1 MGRGKI
7 SITRIDNL
15 TSRQVTFSKRR
26 NGLMKKARELSILC
40 EAEVGLI
47 VFSST
52 GRLHEFASSSMK
64 STIARYNKAKEDAV
78 DVLNAAS
85 DVKYWQKEVAGLRQE
100 LLDMQKNHRMLIGEE
115 LSGLRVGDLQAVES
129 QLERS
134 LHSIRKK
141 KEQIYHGEIEEL
153 NRQGYSVHMEN
164 IELQKNFFLINR
176 ENMELRKKVLL
187 KEKSD
192 ESNDSNKYDRENRG
206 HVILHTST
214 GSGASGKTD

>member
-7 SITRIDNL
+7 PIKRIDNV
-15 TSRQVTFSKRR
+15 TNRQVTFSKRR
-26 NGLMKKARELSILC
+26 NGLMEKARELSILC

-52 GRLHEFASSSMK
+52 GRLHELASSSMK

-78 DVLNAAS
+78 DVQNAAS
-85 DVKYWQKEVAGLRQE
+85 EVKYWQKEVAGLRQE
-100 LLDMQKNHRMLIGEE
+100 LLDMQKNYRMLIGEE
-115 LSGLRVGDLQAVES
+115 LSGLRFGDLQAVEN

-141 KEQIYHGEIEEL
+141 KEQIYLGEIEDL

-164 IELQKNFFLINR
+164 IELQKNLFLVNR
-176 ENMELRKKVLL
+176 KNMELRKKVML
-187 KEKSD
+187 KEKYD
-192 ESNDSNKYDRENRG
+192 ESNYSNKNDREDRG
-206 HVILHTST
+206 YVILHTS
-214 GSGASGKTD
+214 